1 MTELN
6 FGLRIRQLIKQR
18 KMTIQDAADKMGYS
32 RQGFTDVIDKEDVN
46 TAILRK
52 VCEVFEI
59 DLDYFLGDS
68 SFSVRQKG
76 NANVAGHGNTYSG
89 NNNTSGN
96 EAARIELLESE
107 NQHLKKQIQLLEQM
121 VEVLRTKN

>member
-1 MTELN
+1 MTEVN

-59 DLDYFLGDS
+59 DLDYFLGEG

>member
-1 MTELN
+1 MTNVN
-6 FGLRIRQLIKQR
+6 FGLRIRQLIKER
-18 KMTIQDAADKMGYS
+18 KLTIQDAADKMGYS

-76 NANVAGHGNTYSG
+76 NANVAGHRNTYSR
-89 NNNTSGN
+89 NNNASGT
-96 EAARIELLESE
+96 EAARIELLETE
-107 NQHLKKQIQLLEQM
+107 NLHLKKQVQLLEQM